1 MKTSIFMVLTSEM
14 LQLQRN
20 GDAMIPGTLRVV
32 LIVAIIVYFIMILIF
47 LKNKTLEL
55 RYTLLWMFAGMIL
68 AVLVIWPELLS
79 RLGRLVGIQSNMNG
93 LFIMAIAFIV
103 MIMMSLTSI
112 VSRQTNKIR
121 HLIQEI
127 AILEKRVRELE
138 KKVEHGSIDEK
149 RSD

>member
-1 MKTSIFMVLTSEM
+1 
-14 LQLQRN
+14 
-20 GDAMIPGTLRVV
+20 MIPGTLRVV

-55 RYTLLWMFAGMIL
+55 RYTLLWMFAGMML
-68 AVLVIWPELLS
+68 AVLVIWPELLG
-79 RLGRLVGIQSNMNG
+79 RLVRLVGIQSNMNG

-138 KKVEHGSIDEK
+138 KDSVKNCQEIRNND
-149 RSD
+149 